1 METLLTF
8 SEIFFLSSLLQ
19 SWENQSIWNYL
30 QQMFSVDKMAENH
43 LQNVLLLL
51 ETAECVE
58 LAC

>member
-8 SEIFFLSSLLQ
+8 SEIFFLPSLLQ